1 MRHASVAGGHSGAVT
16 VARPWHFASA
26 LIPRSLGTRLALT
39 YTGLALLIMA
49 GLGFSL
55 AGTIRGFFIDRQRTE
70 LLQESIVA
78 GDVIAPLIA
87 NGADRE
93 ALAAS
98 SGATLGGAC
107 ARGSRS

>member
-1 MRHASVAGGHSGAVT
+1 MRQSLATTPGAIT
-16 VARPWHFASA
+16 AARRWLSPSA

-55 AGTIRGFFIDRQRTE
+55 AGTIRGFFINHQRSE

-78 GDVIAPLIA
+78 SDVIAPLV
-87 NGADRE
+87 GQGR
-93 ALAAS
+93 
-98 SGATLGGAC
+98 
-107 ARGSRS
+107 